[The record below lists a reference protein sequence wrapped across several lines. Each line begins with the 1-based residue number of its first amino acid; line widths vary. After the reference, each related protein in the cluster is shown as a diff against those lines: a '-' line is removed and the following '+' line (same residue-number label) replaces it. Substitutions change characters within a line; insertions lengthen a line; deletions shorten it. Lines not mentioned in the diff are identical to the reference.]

1 MDMAQNENTPTMEE
15 WKRLYEL
22 IEQVKQLAP
31 WKYMLEDEIFGY
43 EMPAT
48 GELGFVSVMGNLG
61 EHFAVAVYQGTKGLN
76 GFLYIHEMGDE
87 IEPESILQIPQL
99 QASFEGREYLSAEE
113 RKIIKTLGLKFRGEN
128 AWPQFRGFRPNYFPW
143 YIEGDE
149 ARMLICGLEQL
160 LDVAPRFKEN
170 PDILMPTGLNDDY
183 LLRVQKDGQW
193 QDMIWKN
200 PGAKKDKPIDM
211 QISAEDLAQ
220 LKSMMPG
227 NFIIEFD
234 LYKMDEPFQDKKN
247 DRPYFPYMFMLAD
260 HDSGMILAVD
270 LMKPHPTLETM
281 MQQIPLKI
289 INALTGFPP
298 KEIQVKNQSLYSLL
312 TPLGEHVGFKA
323 NKVAR
328 LSSMER
334 AKREMRKF
342 SRGVGF

>member
-1 MDMAQNENTPTMEE
+1 
-15 WKRLYEL
+15 
-22 IEQVKQLAP
+22 
-31 WKYMLEDEIFGY
+31 
-43 EMPAT
+43 
-48 GELGFVSVMGNLG
+48 
-61 EHFAVAVYQGTKGLN
+61 
-76 GFLYIHEMGDE
+76 
-87 IEPESILQIPQL
+87 
-99 QASFEGREYLSAEE
+99 
-113 RKIIKTLGLKFRGEN
+113 
-128 AWPQFRGFRPNYFPW
+128 
-143 YIEGDE
+143 
-149 ARMLICGLEQL
+149 
-160 LDVAPRFKEN
+160 
-170 PDILMPTGLNDDY
+170 
-183 LLRVQKDGQW
+183 
-193 QDMIWKN
+193 
-200 PGAKKDKPIDM
+200 
-211 QISAEDLAQ
+211 
-220 LKSMMPG
+220 
-227 NFIIEFD
+227 
-234 LYKMDEPFQDKKN
+234 MDEPFQDKKN